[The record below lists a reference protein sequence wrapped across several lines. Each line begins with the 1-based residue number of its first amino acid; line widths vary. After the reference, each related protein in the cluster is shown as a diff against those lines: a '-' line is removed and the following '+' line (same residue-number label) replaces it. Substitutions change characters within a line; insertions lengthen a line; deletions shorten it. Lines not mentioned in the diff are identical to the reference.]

1 MYGGRR
7 FAHVVLEYRGTHV
20 SLLVT
25 PRDDGARV
33 TVPDEARPTL
43 NEGRVNSMSV
53 VSVQASQYMI
63 FFVGDLAQTDLAR
76 LADAVAG
83 PLSRQLAGV

>member
-1 MYGGRR
+1 
-7 FAHVVLEYRGTHV
+7 
-20 SLLVT
+20 LLVT
-25 PRDDGARV
+25 AINNGARI
-33 TVPDEARPTL
+33 TIPDEARPTL

-53 VSVQASQYMI
+53 VSVQASQCMI
-63 FFVGDLAQTDLAR
+63 FFVGDLAQADLAR